1 MWRYIRKQCV
11 STQKK
16 KGIAKKVKKMEAI
29 YTLITGKVYINLAS
43 NMIRFVRIKYNN
55 VREKY
60 MKRDTN
66 NSSQN
71 SQIRWTMQKVQGE
84 KPSKKARFPV
94 YLYFIT
100 ERMRYF
106 AYLRRTQHIHVH
118 IHACTRTDECITHG
132 PPLSPCLADHPH
144 GYFTAASA
152 VSPVP

>member
-1 MWRYIRKQCV
+1 MRRYIRKQCV
-11 STQKK
+11 PTQKK
-16 KGIAKKVKKMEAI
+16 KDIAKKVKKIEAI

-60 MKRDTN
+60 TKRDTS

-71 SQIRWTMQKVQGE
+71 SQIRWTMQKMQGE

-106 AYLRRTQHIHVH
+106 AYLRRTTY
-118 IHACTRTDECITHG
+118 TRTDECITHG

-152 VSPVP
+152 VSPAP